1 MSGLDLFPKKKEQA
15 ELDTHVP
22 QFIFIFHI
30 LLHHHAPRDNI
41 SFNQI
46 NLKLQ
51 ADKTMLPETS
61 FLSFSNRIFLFS
73 LFFLKYLLD
82 MAVKTLTVHWTVIVT
97 ATVFSSYC
105 LFT

>member
-1 MSGLDLFPKKKEQA
+1 MSGLDLFPKTEQA
-15 ELDTHVP
+15 EHDTDVPQFIFISEHDTDVP

-30 LLHHHAPRDNI
+30 LLHHQAPRDNI

-61 FLSFSNRIFLFS
+61 FLSFSHRMFLFS
-73 LFFLKYLLD
+73 LFFK
-82 MAVKTLTVHWTVIVT
+82 VPFGHGG
-97 ATVFSSYC
+97 
-105 LFT
+105 